1 MFIDRLQIH
10 SMLEDWSIDA
20 CECSG
25 ETSEVEKK
33 TKFQKRAKQSTTSLP
48 LPASQNENKLN
59 QPCVEE

>member
-25 ETSEVEKK
+25 ETIKVEKRSNFK
-33 TKFQKRAKQSTTSLP
+33 IGQS
-48 LPASQNENKLN
+48 SQPRLYRCL
-59 QPCVEE
+59 QA